1 MPKRAWS
8 SLALKIAVIFP
19 FDIFLFLSYII
30 SMKRVEV
37 ANKAKRQIDK
47 ISDRKIITDIY
58 EAMEQLENWPD
69 VRGVKSLVNRND
81 YRLRVGRYRVLFFVE
96 NEAIVITEVKIRNE
110 KT

>member
-1 MPKRAWS
+1 
-8 SLALKIAVIFP
+8 
-19 FDIFLFLSYII
+19 
-30 SMKRVEV
+30 MKRVEV

-110 KT
+110 KTY

>member
-1 MPKRAWS
+1 
-8 SLALKIAVIFP
+8 
-19 FDIFLFLSYII
+19 
-30 SMKRVEV
+30 MKRVDI

-47 ISDRKIITDIY
+47 IGDRKIITDIY

-81 YRLRVGRYRVLFFVE
+81 YRLRVGRYRVFFFVE

-110 KT
+110 KTY